1 MTDDPRAALSALVA
15 ALETHLE
22 TAAVRRGDNDPS
34 VLAAYD
40 RIIEAFSAYDDAL
53 MDAYGEVTP
62 LVVYGEDEEGA
73 GDDELDDEDDL
84 DGDDEDDLDDDEDE
98 FDTDDDDDEDDED
111 EDDDDD
117 EDFDD
122 DDYDEDDEDS
132 DDGDDVAGSARG

>member
-34 VLAAYD
+34 VLEAYD
-40 RIIEAFSAYDDAL
+40 RIVEAFSAYDDAL

-62 LVVYGEDEEGA
+62 LVVYGEDE
-73 GDDELDDEDDL
+73 
-84 DGDDEDDLDDDEDE
+84 DGDDDLDDDDE
-98 FDTDDDDDEDDED
+98 FEDDDDDDEDDEFDDDDD

-117 EDFDD
+117 DDDDDEDDAEFD
-122 DDYDEDDEDS
+122 DDYDEDD
-132 DDGDDVAGSARG
+132 DDASPRG

>member
-40 RIIEAFSAYDDAL
+40 RIVEAFSAYDDAL

-62 LVVYGEDEEGA
+62 LVVYGEDEDGGEV
-73 GDDELDDEDDL
+73 DLDDEDDDDL
-84 DGDDEDDLDDDEDE
+84 DDEDEDDEDDDL
-98 FDTDDDDDEDDED
+98 DDEDDED
-111 EDDDDD
+111 FDDADEDDDEDDDD
-117 EDFDD
+117 FDD
-122 DDYDEDDEDS
+122 ADEDDDEES
-132 DDGDDVAGSARG
+132 DDEGDVDGSARG